1 MKKIAVYPGSFDPI
15 TYGHLDIIRRT
26 LTIFDEV
33 IVAVARNSSKNSLF
47 TTEERVGL
55 IQEVLK
61 DEKRVV
67 VDTFTGLLIDYVSSK
82 NAHVIIR
89 GLRAIS
95 DFEYEFQIAQMNST
109 IGHDVET
116 LFMMTSVQY
125 GYLSSSIVKEVCSLN
140 GTIDGFVPP
149 EVKSAMRLKF
159 GFNNTSEKHN
169 PTIQTQST
177 KPRRKSR

>member
-26 LTIFDEV
+26 LRIFDEV
-33 IVAVARNSSKNSLF
+33 VVAVARNSMKNALF
-47 TTEERVGL
+47 NTEERVAL

-61 DEKRVV
+61 DEKRVT
-67 VDTFTGLLIDYVSSK
+67 VDTFAGLLIDYVSSK
-82 NAHVIIR
+82 GAHVIIR

-109 IGHDVET
+109 IGHEIET
-116 LFMMTSVQY
+116 LFMMTSIQY

-140 GTIDGFVPP
+140 GNIDFFVPE
-149 EVKSAMRLKF
+149 EVKAALRKKY
-159 GFNNTSEKHN
+159 GFNNGGGT
-169 PTIQTQST
+169 TIPAIKCS
-177 KPRRKSR
+177 